1 LSLAKGPVIPTLLHR
16 APFRN
21 FWLGQTISVFGDQIT
36 LLAIPIVAVLI
47 LDAQPAEMGLLT
59 AVGLLPHLL
68 FSLPAGVWLDRQ
80 ARRRRLMIMADIARA
95 ALIAAIP
102 LSFMLG
108 LLSLAQLFV
117 IAFLVGTLAVIFD
130 IAWNTLFVAVTPRQD
145 FVQANSLLNGS
156 RSMAYVGGPSLGGIL
171 IQVLGAPLAVLTD
184 ALSYVFSAAFLH
196 RVKAEEPPIAP
207 PGESI
212 LAQLGTGWRF
222 IAHDGIMRATLVSV
236 AWVNLFN
243 FAFAALFIL
252 YVTTYLNVEPGV
264 LGLVLGSGAVGGVG
278 GALIAARLGRKIGLG
293 PAYAL
298 GLFLFPA
305 SLVAIPLVTGAP
317 ETVLAMLFAT
327 EFGAGLGVMIL
338 DINAGAIIAA
348 RTPDAI
354 RSRATGAWR
363 FVNYGVR
370 PVGALV
376 GGVLGAAVGVRETLI
391 VVTIAS
397 VAGVLWLIGSPVLRL
412 RELPDSADVA
422 SGP

>member
-1 LSLAKGPVIPTLLHR
+1 
-16 APFRN
+16 
-21 FWLGQTISVFGDQIT
+21 
-36 LLAIPIVAVLI
+36 
-47 LDAQPAEMGLLT
+47 
-59 AVGLLPHLL
+59 
-68 FSLPAGVWLDRQ
+68 
-80 ARRRRLMIMADIARA
+80 
-95 ALIAAIP
+95 
-102 LSFMLG
+102 

-156 RSMAYVGGPSLGGIL
+156 RSMAYVGGPSLGGAL

-184 ALSYVFSAAFLH
+184 ALSYVLSAAFLH

-370 PVGALV
+370 PVGAIV
-376 GGVLGAAVGVRETLI
+376 GGVLGSAVGVRETLI

-412 RELPDSADVA
+412 RELPDPADVA